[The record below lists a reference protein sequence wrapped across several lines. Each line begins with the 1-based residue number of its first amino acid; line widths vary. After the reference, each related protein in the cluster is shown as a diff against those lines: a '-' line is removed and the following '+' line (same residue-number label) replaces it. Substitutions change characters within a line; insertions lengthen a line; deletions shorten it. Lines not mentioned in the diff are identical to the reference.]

1 MGYNM
6 DANQL
11 LNKYKTER
19 KNLIEE
25 LRELNS
31 FIQRLESDLGVKS
44 EEQGDTELVGLSK
57 EGKSSEIP
65 PKNLEI
71 RPDEFFGK
79 THSEAAKIYLER
91 IGHAVA
97 IEELVEVLKNG
108 GCKVGGIDPKRT
120 LGISL
125 VRNTRE
131 FVPPR
136 PGYIGLR
143 KFYPKAKAG
152 STKKKQ

>member
-1 MGYNM
+1 M

-19 KNLIEE
+19 KKLIEE
-25 LRELNS
+25 VRELNYV
-31 FIQRLESDLGVKS
+31 IQRLESDLGVKR
-44 EEQGDTELVGLSK
+44 EEQGDIEGVGLSE
-57 EGKSSEIP
+57 EGESSETP
-65 PKNLEI
+65 PQNLVI

-79 THSEAAKIYLER
+79 THSEAAKVYLEKV
-91 IGHAVA
+91 GHAVT
-97 IEELVEVLKNG
+97 IEELVEVLKEG

-131 FVPPR
+131 FVPPK

-143 KFYPKAKAG
+143 KFYPKVKAG
-152 STKKKQ
+152 STKKK

>member
-1 MGYNM
+1 M

-19 KNLIEE
+19 KKLIEE
-25 LRELNS
+25 VRELNYV
-31 FIQRLESDLGVKS
+31 IQRLESDLGVKR
-44 EEQGDTELVGLSK
+44 EEQGDIEGVGLSE
-57 EGKSSEIP
+57 EGESHETP
-65 PKNLEI
+65 PQNLVI

-79 THSEAAKIYLER
+79 THSEAAKVYLER
-91 IGHAVA
+91 VGHAVA

-143 KFYPKAKAG
+143 KFYPRAKAG